1 MNVMKS
7 KLFLFIVIVVGLG
20 LYLLVQPDMEVQQDL
35 EAHPEMVAQA
45 NLEIEDTESELSE
58 EGGLAMLM
66 DGRCE
71 QLIEHM
77 AYTVSYNNDWK
88 LPNWVA
94 YELTKEETL
103 GEVERCDGF
112 SPDPKV
118 KGEAVVHGDYTRNPG
133 KYDRGHMAPAADM
146 KWSESAMQESFYTT
160 NICPQNANLNRGDWN
175 DIEELVRDYAQ
186 RYGSVYIVCGPI
198 VGDAPEYMGN
208 YQKIAIPDAFY
219 KAILRKKG
227 DSWTTIGFVCK
238 NEAGSKPILSYI
250 RTIDEIEALAGVDLF
265 YGLPD
270 DIETKI
276 EGEDNIAD
284 WAL

>member
-1 MNVMKS
+1 MKS

-35 EAHPEMVAQA
+35 DAHPEMAAQA

-198 VGDAPEYMGN
+198 VDDAPEYMGN

-227 DSWTTIGFVCK
+227 DLWTAIGFVCK

-250 RTIDEIEALAGVDLF
+250 RTIDEIENMANIDLF
-265 YGLPD
+265 YALPD
-270 DIETKI
+270 DVENKI
-276 EGEDNIAD
+276 EGEDNMQD
-284 WAL
+284 WTL

>member
-1 MNVMKS
+1 MKS

-20 LYLLVQPDMEVQQDL
+20 LYSLIQQKAETQQEVAIQS
-35 EAHPEMVAQA
+35 EMATQ
-45 NLEIEDTESELSE
+45 IESETAEAGKILDE
-58 EGGLAMLM
+58 MGLAKVI
-66 DGRCE
+66 DGRRE
-71 QLIEHM
+71 QVIEHM
-77 AYTVSYNNDWK
+77 AYSVSYNDNWK

-94 YELTKEETL
+94 YELTKIETMGEE
-103 GEVERCDGF
+103 ERCNSF

-118 KGEAVVHGDYTRNPG
+118 KGAAVVHDDYTRNPG

-146 KWSESAMQESFYTT
+146 KWSEQAMRESFYTS
-160 NICPQNANLNRGDWN
+160 NIFPQNANLNRGDWN

-186 RYGSVYIVCGPI
+186 QYESVYVVCGPI
-198 VGDAPEYMGN
+198 VADKPEYMGN
-208 YQKIAIPDAFY
+208 YQRIAIPNAFY

-238 NEAGSKPILSYI
+238 NEAGSKPILYYI
-250 RTIDEIEALAGVDLF
+250 RTIDEIEEMAEVDLF

-270 DIETKI
+270 EV
-276 EGEDNIAD
+276 ENVVESEDNIGD

>member
-1 MNVMKS
+1 MKS

-35 EAHPEMVAQA
+35 DAHHEMAAQA

-146 KWSESAMQESFYTT
+146 KWSKQAMRESFYTT

-227 DSWTTIGFVCK
+227 NSWTAIGFVCK
-238 NEAGSKPILSYI
+238 NEAGSKPILYHI
-250 RTIDEIEALAGVDLF
+250 RTIDEIEDMANIDLF
-265 YGLPD
+265 YSLPD
-270 DIETKI
+270 DVENEIES
-276 EGEDNIAD
+276 EDNIGD
-284 WAL
+284 WIL